1 MRRRSTLVAALVA
14 AVFGC
19 ALVGMGLW
27 RFALSPH
34 DIAFD
39 GSAVQAAIPEPNVP
53 LVDQYGK
60 PFRLTDERGKELVL
74 FFGYAHCP
82 DVCPTTLAKLAQ
94 ADRQL
99 GSDANDVAVAFVT
112 VDPDRDTAPALK
124 RYVDL
129 FNPHFFGVT
138 GPQPSLDALYDA
150 YHVWHEKLPNTGSA
164 AGYLMAHSS
173 AIYFLDR
180 DGNVRVIHDWTDSPA
195 ALAHD
200 MRALLS

>member
-1 MRRRSTLVAALVA
+1 MKRSTLVVALVA
-14 AVFGC
+14 VIVGI
-19 ALVGMGLW
+19 ALAGT
-27 RFALSPH
+27 ALSRFV
-34 DIAFD
+34 AGSRALALD

-53 LVDQYGK
+53 LVDQDGK
-60 PFRLTDERGKELVL
+60 PFRLTNERGKELVL

-94 ADRQL
+94 ADRML
-99 GSDANDVAVAFVT
+99 GSDAKDVAVAFVT

-129 FNPHFFGVT
+129 FNPRFYGVT

-150 YHVWHEKLPNTGSA
+150 YHVWHEKLPSHGSA

-173 AIYFLDR
+173 AIYMLDR
-180 DGNVRVIHDWTDSPA
+180 NGNLRVIHDWTDSPTV
-195 ALAHD
+195 LAHD